1 MKNAHLKTCNNLI
14 FANIHRWY
22 KIHTI
27 KNVSDVVLRS
37 WNKKNLAAIPDL
49 LLLPSQ
55 GREKLAQQSQV
66 MRTTMPKQKYRIE
79 NHLEHIFKKHFLKE
93 SHR

>member
-27 KNVSDVVLRS
+27 KNVNDAVLRS
-37 WNKKNLAAIPDL
+37 WNKTLAVIQSSSSLCFGGAGTLGHRKPREPRG
-49 LLLPSQ
+49 PS
-55 GREKLAQQSQV
+55 GGTE
-66 MRTTMPKQKYRIE
+66 
-79 NHLEHIFKKHFLKE
+79 
-93 SHR
+93 